1 MTSADSACLAAHGD
15 ATTDPAG
22 DAAAAPLVVAVFATG
37 VATQLVHFAHHLGW
51 RTVVVDPAG
60 VPDDVAAAAD
70 TVADRLT
77 PELVEGADVVLT
89 DHHRDEIGPLLRD
102 ALAAEPRWVGIMGS
116 RRHEAPHPAALRA
129 LGVDEDE
136 IGRVHRPIG
145 LDIGSQTPPEIA
157 LSTLAGLVADRAGR
171 DGAFHD
177 RR

>member
-1 MTSADSACLAAHGD
+1 M
-15 ATTDPAG
+15 
-22 DAAAAPLVVAVFATG
+22 VAVFATG

-70 TVADRLT
+70 TVAAGLT

-89 DHHRDEIGPLLRD
+89 DHHRDELGPLLRD
-102 ALAAEPRWVGIMGS
+102 ALAARARWVGIMGS
-116 RRHEAPHPAALRA
+116 PRHEAPHPAALRA
-129 LGVDEDE
+129 LGVDEE
-136 IGRVHRPIG
+136 QIARVHRPIG
-145 LDIGSQTPPEIA
+145 LDIGSHTPPEIA

-171 DGAFHD
+171 DGAFYE